1 MQPRPA
7 MAIYFAMETRIV
19 PCPHCDT
26 ANRVPVGR
34 AAADGK
40 CGRCHKP
47 LFEGHP
53 LALTAARFDRHAN
66 ADLPLLVDFWA
77 AWCGP
82 CRMMAPAFEKAA
94 AAFEPRARFA
104 KIDSD
109 AEAALSARFGI
120 RSIPTLILF
129 QRGKEIA
136 RMSGALPQ
144 GELNRWIEHHLPA
157 KVSVSG

>member
-1 MQPRPA
+1 MPMRTCRCWWISGGVVRA
-7 MAIYFAMETRIV
+7 V
-19 PCPHCDT
+19 PH
-26 ANRVPVGR
+26 
-34 AAADGK
+34 DG
-40 CGRCHKP
+40 
-47 LFEGHP
+47 
-53 LALTAARFDRHAN
+53 A
-66 ADLPLLVDFWA
+66 
-77 AWCGP
+77 
-82 CRMMAPAFEKAA
+82 AFEKAA